1 MTISS
6 KFKKFLVPSSFVLVA
21 ILASI
26 ALFKIHNENES
37 LIRSVKNLPQIKIA
51 KNLLQIRIAKIL
63 VPTIIL
69 QKQFAIDL

>member
-1 MTISS
+1 M
-6 KFKKFLVPSSFVLVA
+6 KAF
-21 ILASI
+21 
-26 ALFKIHNENES
+26 N
-37 LIRSVKNLPQIKIA
+37 RSVKNLPQIKIA